1 MRLNN
6 GPPPT
11 PTPVLKAR
19 GSWRAKK
26 REGEPKFTDGVGPAP
41 SFLSKEGKAEW
52 QRVAKLLTGSGL
64 AQRVDRA
71 ALAVYCEAWG
81 EFVDLVDALAAR
93 AFEEGMQ
100 RRSAVAEKNAAAQ
113 RVLATA
119 DRFGFSPAARARV
132 KAPERQPAADGEGKA
147 RFFRTTG

>member
-11 PTPVLKAR
+11 PTPILNAR
-19 GSWRAKK
+19 GSWRGKK
-26 REGEPKFTDGVGPAP
+26 REGEPKFADGVGPCP
-41 SFLSKEGKAEW
+41 SWLSKPGQEEW
-52 QRVAKLLTGSGL
+52 RRVVKQLKGSGL
-64 AQRVDRA
+64 VQQVDRA

-81 EFVDLVDALAAR
+81 EFVDLVDTIAALGHQEAWRLVPMKNDAAR
-93 AFEEGMQ
+93 
-100 RRSAVAEKNAAAQ
+100 RVIAA
-113 RVLATA
+113 A

-132 KAPERQPAADGEGKA
+132 KAPERQPAEDGEGKA